1 MKNIFL
7 ENHTQNVVKKLFP
20 DPFLKNKNWT
30 CFDQY
35 EDQFEDNRNTVKL
48 SFRPFAFTLEL

>member
-7 ENHTQNVVKKLFP
+7 ENYTQNVVKKLFP

-35 EDQFEDNRNTVKL
+35 EDQFEDNRNIVKL